1 MMTRASSDRGRDL
14 GQDLVQEEA
23 MTMRSRWRSLRL
35 ALAACAALLAVG
47 ASGVAQAD
55 DCDDQQAESQKP
67 GKKNYRTVVGPDGR
81 KVFVIEKAFVVC
93 GRVPKP
99 NVIYVLQASNINYEW
114 ETLKQEFLPKV
125 LESVRKAPF

>member
-1 MMTRASSDRGRDL
+1 
-14 GQDLVQEEA
+14 
-23 MTMRSRWRSLRL
+23 MRSRTQGLMAA
-35 ALAACAALLAVG
+35 ALAAAVG
-47 ASGVAQAD
+47 LTIGAPGTARAD
-55 DCDDQQAESQKP
+55 ACDDQNADNASKP
-67 GKKNYRTVVGPDGR
+67 GKKNYRTVIGPDGR

-99 NVIYVLQASNINYEW
+99 NVIYVLQASSINYEW